1 MPRDHNKIGS
11 VRAGRLLRVGRDLFS
26 ITLDDRLLWRILLPV
41 TGNDGL
47 LFLSRHHKSFYDF
60 VLKVSGGSTENS
72 WSNGN
77 WIDEGVLCKDRVVPL
92 EFLATTEEAEKIVA
106 FACKHY
112 DQTETFC
119 YPISDR
125 VLHCRRAEKEVTSSA
140 EPGTLSSTIPTDDEA
155 AQVDGL
161 LEDNK
166 Q

>member
-1 MPRDHNKIGS
+1 MPGDHNKIES

-41 TGNDGL
+41 AGNDGL
-47 LFLSRHHKSFYDF
+47 LFLSRHHKRFYDL
-60 VLKVSGGSTENS
+60 VLELSGGSTENS

-77 WIDEGVLCKDRVVPL
+77 WIDEGVLYQDRVVPL
-92 EFLATTEEAEKIVA
+92 EFLATTEEAEKILA

-112 DQTETFC
+112 DQSEILC

-140 EPGTLSSTIPTDDEA
+140 ESRTLRPTTANDEKMTLIN
-155 AQVDGL
+155 GL
-161 LEDNK
+161 LEESK